1 MTGRR
6 QRPRVQAI
14 INGAMIA
21 TVPAAWS
28 SESILPVEVFLANAR
43 EIGVRKRAICE
54 RHGHG
59 DVLLA
64 DEKDLAIRPS
74 PTEQELAVSR
84 AMERVMQG
92 CKGAAP

>member
-1 MTGRR
+1 MRDRPPATAPCPGHH
-6 QRPRVQAI
+6 QRCHDRNRARSMVKR
-14 INGAMIA
+14 
-21 TVPAAWS
+21 
-28 SESILPVEVFLANAR
+28 ILPVEVFLANAR